1 MSVKKKDMISCGCKS
16 ANHILFILTRH
27 TVISHTL
34 WTQRLLFHPSEQR
47 NGTVYELTMKI
58 LFLTNRSVGVFRAR
72 FSCAEQR
79 VKLNIHY
86 SSEINSLLLTVR
98 FEYFQFVFFSLSHG
112 SLSWTFA
119 FFFYLPLFSTA
130 FISFFRFPL
139 DPPSAEVRFSPS
151 LRDREITTSC
161 ALCSGRLGADLHS

>member
-1 MSVKKKDMISCGCKS
+1 MTCKQQKKGEKNECEKEGYDFLRLQERQSYIIHFDEAHS
-16 ANHILFILTRH
+16 N
-27 TVISHTL
+27 ISHTVDA
-34 WTQRLLFHPSEQR
+34 RLRFHPSEQR

-86 SSEINSLLLTVR
+86 SSKINSLLLTVR
-98 FEYFQFVFFSLSHG
+98 SEYFQFVFFSLSHG

-119 FFFYLPLFSTA
+119 FFFICPSFPPLLFFLPLSPRSSFGGGQIFSLT
-130 FISFFRFPL
+130 
-139 DPPSAEVRFSPS
+139 E
-151 LRDREITTSC
+151 
-161 ALCSGRLGADLHS
+161 G